1 MTTPWRALAAEAV
14 GATGLLAAVV
24 GSGVMATRL
33 TDDVGV
39 QLLAN
44 AVASVAALGVLVACL
59 APVSGAHFNPAVSL
73 AQAIRGD
80 LPWRHLSPYVVAQVA
95 GGVLGTVLANLMYD
109 LPAVAA
115 STTGR
120 GGAGQ
125 WLGETLATAGLL
137 MVVGFVARGG
147 RERMAP
153 LLVAGWILAAYWF
166 TSSTSFANPAVTV
179 ARTLSDTFAGIAPA
193 SAPGFV
199 LAQLAGVAV
208 GLPLMSLVA
217 APRATTTFES
227 PETPQETP

>member
-1 MTTPWRALAAEAV
+1 MTTRLRALTAEAV
-14 GATGLLAAVV
+14 GAAGLLAAVV
-24 GSGVMATRL
+24 GSGIMATAL

-44 AVASVAALGVLVACL
+44 AVASVAALGVLIAVL

-80 LPWRHLSPYVVAQVA
+80 LPWRDLPGYVVAQVA
-95 GGVLGTVLANLMYD
+95 GACAGTVLANLMYD

-115 STTGR
+115 STKTR

-125 WLGETLATAGLL
+125 WLGEVLATAGLL

-147 RERMAP
+147 LERQAP

-166 TSSTSFANPAVTV
+166 TSSTSFANPAVTA

-199 LAQLAGVAV
+199 AAQLVGVAL
-208 GLPLMSLVA
+208 GLALMTLVA

-227 PETPQETP
+227 PTPQEHP